1 MYVCKISSP
10 MEETIGPTFTED
22 PSNECK
28 NS

>member
-1 MYVCKISSP
+1 MYVCEISSP
-10 MEETIGPTFTED
+10 MQETMGHTFTED